1 MKDRIRRAKEIQEE
15 INFKEI
21 FSSPA
26 RLFGYVYFYF
36 LIIIVALGLLFI
48 NKLPELTKGSIVQ
61 TIQDTLSQSSD
72 IPFVMSMNVPPVEVF
87 KMSNPTAELI
97 EKGKNLYR
105 TNCASC
111 HGDEGKGDGPAGIVM
126 NPKPRNLTE
135 VKDWIYGRKISD
147 LYKTLYEGIIKSGM
161 PSYSHIL
168 PEELF
173 AMIHYVRSLAPN
185 PPMDTKEDLESL
197 NINYKLSEG
206 IKTAGQI
213 PTAKATKLVIGEK
226 QSEMIK
232 YEKLLIRLKKEKQ
245 HYKILQFINAEEKFV
260 VFVINFVNSQALNES
275 NFVNIIK
282 ANPVMYGISPE
293 LLKSN
298 NETISAFYNY
308 IVNLLNEEIR
318 ADVKL

>member
-72 IPFVMSMNVPPVEVF
+72 IPFVMSMNVPPVDVF

-126 NPKPRNLTE
+126 NSKPRNLTE

>member
-72 IPFVMSMNVPPVEVF
+72 IPFVMSMNVPPVDVF

>member
-245 HYKILQFINAEEKFV
+245 HFKILQFINAEEKFV